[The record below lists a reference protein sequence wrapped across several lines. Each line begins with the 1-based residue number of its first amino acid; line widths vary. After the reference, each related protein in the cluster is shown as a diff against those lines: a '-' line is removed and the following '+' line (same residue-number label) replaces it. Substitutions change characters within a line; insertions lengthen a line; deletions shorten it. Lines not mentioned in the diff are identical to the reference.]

1 MYLFSEG
8 NSDPSISRRWNVGW
22 RRFLSRCSSS
32 REESMSG
39 MQHIQKKQMFIY
51 QDFDLSAVFMRNWD
65 TRDESG
71 TDKGCEWERDWQ
83 DVQLVCKKLDLPCEL
98 VCVLLFFFFL
108 SSLRFS
114 LNFFY
119 FNFRLIYHRSIG
131 IGFLNHR

>member
-98 VCVLLFFFFL
+98 VCVLLFFFFSVQSAVL
-108 SSLRFS
+108 SQL
-114 LNFFY
+114 
-119 FNFRLIYHRSIG
+119 
-131 IGFLNHR
+131 FLF